1 MRAASA
7 LLFLL
12 GAMAIAAPGA
22 ASRSGRQTLVVVVSG
37 AGRVV
42 SSPAG
47 IACSRTC
54 SARFASGTR
63 VRLTPRARKGAHFVR
78 WGGACSGRAACAVR
92 LSAARL
98 VTARFAGGA
107 VRTRPKQTA
116 AGRPVAEPGSYSG
129 ANPQNGYGFTFFVS
143 TTGLRIENVS
153 IPYVK
158 VACTPAAT
166 GAPALDH
173 LGILTGT
180 VTRKGSFAAKG
191 SQKGV
196 FGGFP
201 ATFTYRFSG
210 RLSPAGAAGRATA
223 AGSFREDIV
232 YTDTAT
238 HHCTSN
244 DQSWTA
250 SKTGPV
256 PQRASLVSSGS
267 YSGANPQNGYGFT
280 FSVSPGGR
288 SLVNV
293 SIPYVKIA
301 CVPPLS
307 GAPSLD
313 HLGIARG
320 TVRADG
326 SFTATGSQSGVFAGL
341 PARFTYS
348 FTGSFQGL
356 NTAGRATAAGSFRED
371 IAFADGG
378 GTRHTCTS
386 NDQFW
391 SATRAS

>member
-129 ANPQNGYGFTFFVS
+129 ANPQNGYGFTF
-143 TTGLRIENVS
+143 
-153 IPYVK
+153 
-158 VACTPAAT
+158 
-166 GAPALDH
+166 
-173 LGILTGT
+173 
-180 VTRKGSFAAKG
+180 
-191 SQKGV
+191 
-196 FGGFP
+196 
-201 ATFTYRFSG
+201 
-210 RLSPAGAAGRATA
+210 
-223 AGSFREDIV
+223 
-232 YTDTAT
+232 
-238 HHCTSN
+238 
-244 DQSWTA
+244 
-250 SKTGPV
+250 
-256 PQRASLVSSGS
+256 
-267 YSGANPQNGYGFT
+267 
-280 FSVSPGGR
+280 SVSPGGR